1 MDSMIGITLAY
12 AAGVALII
20 VSGLPPLLAR
30 AVTPATIA
38 EAVAHL
44 VRWAVLFA
52 TLAVLLPYC
61 NKIFD
66 DFGSRLPL
74 LTELVL
80 RASFAAA
87 VWMPGL
93 LLVGA
98 AATLLFHRLYRDLA
112 TRPLA
117 KRLSL
122 LSTGTALVV
131 VLGVGVAVC
140 LPLIQLLNDLS

>member
-1 MDSMIGITLAY
+1 MDPILGIALAY
-12 AAGVALII
+12 AAGVALIV

-30 AVTPATIA
+30 AVTPATVA

-44 VRWAVLFA
+44 VRWAVLFG
-52 TLAVLLPYC
+52 TLTVAIPHLQ
-61 NKIFD
+61 KIFD
-66 DFGSRLPL
+66 DFGSRLPF

-80 RASFAAA
+80 RASSAAT

-98 AATLLFHRLYRDLA
+98 AATLMFHRLYRETA
-112 TRPLA
+112 SRSLA
-117 KRLSL
+117 KRVSL
-122 LSTGTALVV
+122 LSTAAALVV
-131 VLGVGVAVC
+131 VLGVMAVVC